1 MPEQVRLTIDG
12 VEVLAKE
19 GENLLQVARDN
30 GFDIPGLCYH
40 PRISVSGACR
50 LCVVKVAGR
59 PGTVTSCTLSAK
71 EGLEITAFD
80 EELESMR
87 RMLIDLLLSEHNCDC
102 LTCEFA
108 GACEL
113 QDLAYRYGLD
123 NRTRRFGPRERI
135 LPSPDESSP
144 VLNYDASKCI
154 VCGRCIKAC
163 AEIQGKGV
171 LSFGNR
177 GLETVVVAG
186 IGEWGASECDGCGE
200 CVQLCPTGAI
210 LDKLP
215 ERPPRVWE
223 VEKVQ
228 TTCSY
233 CGVGCQLDMWVK
245 DNKIVRV
252 RGAESVPNHGST
264 CVKGRFGHTFMTHD
278 ERLTT
283 PLVRRNGKLEPA
295 TWDEAMAE
303 IKNHLVPMKDEYG
316 PDAIVG
322 LSSARCTNEENYLF
336 QKMMRAAIGTNNV
349 DHCAR
354 LCHASTVAGLAAAF
368 GSGAM
373 TNSIAEIEFA
383 KCILVTGSNTT
394 ETHPVIA
401 TLIRRAVRE
410 HGAKLIVV
418 DPRRIDLVRDAAVW
432 LRQKNGTDVAWLNGM
447 MNVILNEGLEDK
459 AFIAERTEEF
469 EAFKA
474 VVSEYTPERVEEI
487 TSIPADALREAAR
500 IYATAE
506 CSSIIYSMGITQH
519 TTGTDNVLSVANL
532 ALLTG
537 NVGKASTGV
546 NPLRG
551 QNNVQGACDLGA
563 LSNVYPGYQK
573 VTDPAAQKKFEQAW
587 NAELSPNV
595 GLTVVEA
602 MNAAA
607 EGKVKGMIIMG
618 ENPMVSDPNLN
629 HVEEALR
636 NLDFLVVS
644 DIFPS
649 ETAQLADVVLP
660 AASFAETEGTFTNT
674 ERRALL
680 LRKVLDAPGEALP
693 DWEIICKLSELFGYP
708 MHYRS
713 AAQIMDEMASV
724 TPIYG
729 GMHHD
734 RLSPDGLQW
743 PCPDDQHPGT
753 TYLHKGK
760 FSRGLGRF
768 HPVDFIPPAELPD
781 AEYPFVLSTGRI
793 LFHYHT
799 GTMSRRVKALN
810 GYVNEGYAEVHPEDA
825 TRLGLE
831 DGGWVHVQTRR
842 GEITTRVRMTETVAL
857 GSVFVPFHF
866 AEAAANRLTNDAL
879 DPKAKIPEFKVAA
892 CRIEKAAQRV
902 QS

>member
-1 MPEQVRLTIDG
+1 
-12 VEVLAKE
+12 
-19 GENLLQVARDN
+19 
-30 GFDIPGLCYH
+30 
-40 PRISVSGACR
+40 VS
-50 LCVVKVAGR
+50 
-59 PGTVTSCTLSAK
+59 S
-71 EGLEITAFD
+71 
-80 EELESMR
+80 
-87 RMLIDLLLSEHNCDC
+87 
-102 LTCEFA
+102 

-113 QDLAYRYGLD
+113 QELAYQYGLD
-123 NRTRRFGPRERI
+123 NRARR
-135 LPSPDESSP
+135 LPSLERVLPDRDTSSP
-144 VLNYDASKCI
+144 VLAYDASKCI
-154 VCGRCIKAC
+154 VCERCIKAC

-171 LSFGNR
+171 LSFANR
-177 GLETVVVAG
+177 GVETVVVAG
-186 IGEWGASECDGCGE
+186 LVGEWGASECDGCGE

-215 ERPPRVWE
+215 DRSPRVWE
-223 VEKVQ
+223 MEKVQ

-233 CGVGCQLDMWVK
+233 CGVGCQLDMWTA
-245 DNKIVRV
+245 DNRIVRV
-252 RGAESVPNHGST
+252 RGTEDAVPNYGST
-264 CVKGRFGHTFMTHD
+264 CVKGRFGHTFTTHQD
-278 ERLTT
+278 RLTT
-283 PLVRRNGKLEPA
+283 PLIRRKGKLEPA
-295 TWDEAMAE
+295 TWDEAMDE
-303 IKNHLVPMKDEYG
+303 IKKRLLPIKEQYG

-336 QKMMRAAIGTNNV
+336 QKMMRAAVGTNNV

-373 TNSIAEIEFA
+373 TNSIGEIEFA

-394 ETHPVIA
+394 ETHPVIG

-418 DPRRIDLVRDAAVW
+418 DPRRIDLVKDATVW

-447 MNVILNEGLEDK
+447 MNVILSEGLEDK
-459 AFIAERTEEF
+459 VFITERTEEF

-474 VVSEYTPERVEEI
+474 VVSEYTPEKVEEI

-500 IYATAE
+500 IYAEAE

-532 ALLTG
+532 ALVTG

-573 VTDPAAQKKFEQAW
+573 VTDPAAQEKFEKAW
-587 NAELSPNV
+587 GAKLSPTV

-607 EGKVKGMIIMG
+607 EGTVKGMIIMG

-680 LRKVLDAPGEALP
+680 LRKVLEAPGEALT
-693 DWEIICKLSELFGYP
+693 DWEIICKISELFGYP

-713 AAQIMDEMASV
+713 AAQIMDEMAEV

-734 RLSPDGLQW
+734 RLVPDGLQW
-743 PCPDDQHPGT
+743 PCPNDEHPGT
-753 TYLHKGK
+753 RFLHSGK

-781 AEYPFVLSTGRI
+781 EDYPFILSTGRI
-793 LFHYHT
+793 LYHYHT
-799 GTMSRRVKALN
+799 GTMSRRVDALN
-810 GYVNEGYAEVHPEDA
+810 AYVNEGYAEIHPEDA
-825 TRLGLE
+825 KRLGLE
-831 DGGWVHVQTRR
+831 DGGWVSVRSRR
-842 GEITTRVRMTETVAL
+842 GEITTRVCATERVAL

-879 DPKAKIPEFKVAA
+879 DPKAKIPEYKVAA
-892 CRIEKAAQRV
+892 CQIEKATQGVR
-902 QS
+902 S

>member
-1 MPEQVRLTIDG
+1 MSEQIRLTIDG
-12 VEVLAKE
+12 VEVLAEE
-19 GENLLQVARDN
+19 GQNLLRVARDN
-30 GFDIPGLCYH
+30 GFEVPGLCYH
-40 PRISVSGACR
+40 PRISVTGACR
-50 LCVVKVAGR
+50 LCVVKIAGR
-59 PGTVTSCTLSAK
+59 PGTVTSCTVPVA
-71 EGLEITAFD
+71 EGLEVTAFD
-80 EELESMR
+80 DELESMR

-102 LTCEFA
+102 LTCEFS

-113 QDLAYRYGLD
+113 QELAYQYGLD
-123 NRTRRFGPRERI
+123 NRERRFASRERI
-135 LPSPDESSP
+135 LPDPDTSSP
-144 VLNYDASKCI
+144 VLDYDASKCI
-154 VCGRCIKAC
+154 VCARCIKAC
-163 AEIQGKGV
+163 EEVQGKGV
-171 LSFGNR
+171 LSYAHR

-186 IGEWGASECDGCGE
+186 LGEWGSSECDGCGE

-210 LDKLP
+210 LDKLT

-223 VEKVQ
+223 TKRVQ

-233 CGVGCQLDMWVK
+233 CGVGCQLDMWTAKGRV
-245 DNKIVRV
+245 VRV
-252 RGAESVPNHGST
+252 RGSEAVPNYGST

-278 ERLTT
+278 ERLTS
-283 PLVRRNGKLEPA
+283 PLVRRNGTLEPA
-295 TWDEAMAE
+295 TWDEAMDE
-303 IKNHLVPMKDEYG
+303 ITKRLVPIKEQHG
-316 PDAIVG
+316 ADAIVG

-336 QKMMRAAIGTNNV
+336 QKMMRAAVGTNNV

-373 TNSIAEIEFA
+373 TNSIGEIEFA

-418 DPRRIDLVRDAAVW
+418 DPRRIDLVKDATLW

-447 MNVILNEGLEDK
+447 MNVILSEGLEDK
-459 AFIAERTEEF
+459 AFVAERTEEF

-474 VVSEYTPERVEEI
+474 VISEYTPERVEDI
-487 TSIPADALREAAR
+487 TSIPADAIREAAR
-500 IYATAE
+500 IYAEAE

-537 NVGKASTGV
+537 NVGKASAGV

-573 VTDPAAQKKFEQAW
+573 VTDPAMQEKFETAW
-587 NAELSPNV
+587 GAKLSPTV

-607 EGKVKGMIIMG
+607 KGTVKAMIIMG

-660 AASFAETEGTFTNT
+660 AASFAEKEGTFTNT
-674 ERRALL
+674 ERRVLL
-680 LRKVLDAPGEALP
+680 LREVLDAPGEALP
-693 DWEIICKLSELFGYP
+693 DWEIICRISERFGYP
-708 MHYRS
+708 MHYES
-713 AAQIMDEMASV
+713 AAEIMDEAAKV

-729 GMHHD
+729 GMRHD
-734 RLSPDGLQW
+734 RLVPNGLQW
-743 PCPDDQHPGT
+743 PCPDDGHPGT
-753 TYLHKGK
+753 VFLHGGK

-768 HPVDFIPPAELPD
+768 HPVDFVPPAELPD
-781 AEYPFVLSTGRI
+781 DEYPFILSTGRI
-793 LFHYHT
+793 LYHYHT
-799 GTMSRRVKALN
+799 GTMSRRVDALN
-810 GYVNEGYAEVHPEDA
+810 AYVDEGYAEVHPDDA
-825 TRLGLE
+825 RQLGLE
-831 DGGWVHVQTRR
+831 DGGWVSVRTRR
-842 GEITTRVRMTETVAL
+842 GEITTRVRATERVAP

-879 DPKAKIPEFKVAA
+879 DPKAKIPEYKVAA
-892 CRIEKAAQRV
+892 CQIEKAARRV
-902 QS
+902 RS